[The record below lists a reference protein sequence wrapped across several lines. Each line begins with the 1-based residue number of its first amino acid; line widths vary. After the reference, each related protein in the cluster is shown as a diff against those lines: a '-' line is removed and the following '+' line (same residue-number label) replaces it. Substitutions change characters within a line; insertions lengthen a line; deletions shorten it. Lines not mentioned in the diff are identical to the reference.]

1 MKLKVVV
8 DLDISQRKVLQSV
21 IGKSSGITPT
31 EYKEV
36 LVQIIS
42 DHIHE
47 KRRKEML
54 KESA

>member
-21 IGKSSGITPT
+21 IGKSRGITAT
-31 EYKEV
+31 EYKEA